1 MADFNTAVGEDENSK
16 AAAEAAGEVAAASA
30 ADGPKTAGVAAAEAA
45 EEAAAASVADGPKTA
60 GGAAEEAG
68 SSAAAAA
75 AAKMVVL
82 GLDAAAPDAETSA
95 ATVLS
100 VFTNAHPSMSILSAD
115 DGCQRGREGQAVQ
128 HTLIQHPAHARVTR
142 IPRWKE
148 VEMAD
153 LVTLHPPELIE
164 STLNETGGESSSD
177 DVTAAADED
186 EESKTAV
193 GTAQEA
199 DEEPNAAAEAA
210 EEAVV
215 VAEAAEEAKEPE
227 VAAEAAEEAGVSAG
241 AAEEADEELEV
252 AAEAAEEA
260 EEPKVAAEAAEEVD
274 EEPKAAAE
282 AVEEA
287 AVDAAAVAVE
297 YGMVAAG
304 TLTKNVP
311 PVARWSEAD
320 QMCSII
326 EPNHSKLN
334 LIGAP
339 VVTAAYTDAGP
350 LLATDEGSSL
360 AANEPWGPVPW
371 NALFEH
377 RYRPVVQIEHRLR
390 PVAHEAAARLARVLR
405 CAPYRHDPARA
416 DQELFSRAGPADT
429 RPRSSSWLSAE
440 TSQEHREQG
449 AAESNA
455 ASGRVLARGR
465 VRQVP
470 RGVQTR
476 EWATAEAK
484 AGAGETPVAQ
494 TCEATVAEAKTGI
507 GEMPS
512 PARPSL

>member
-1 MADFNTAVGEDENSK
+1 M
-16 AAAEAAGEVAAASA
+16 
-30 ADGPKTAGVAAAEAA
+30 
-45 EEAAAASVADGPKTA
+45 
-60 GGAAEEAG
+60 
-68 SSAAAAA
+68 
-75 AAKMVVL
+75 
-82 GLDAAAPDAETSA
+82 
-95 ATVLS
+95 
-100 VFTNAHPSMSILSAD
+100 
-115 DGCQRGREGQAVQ
+115 
-128 HTLIQHPAHARVTR
+128 
-142 IPRWKE
+142 
-148 VEMAD
+148 
-153 LVTLHPPELIE
+153 
-164 STLNETGGESSSD
+164 
-177 DVTAAADED
+177 
-186 EESKTAV
+186 
-193 GTAQEA
+193 
-199 DEEPNAAAEAA
+199 
-210 EEAVV
+210 
-215 VAEAAEEAKEPE
+215 
-227 VAAEAAEEAGVSAG
+227 
-241 AAEEADEELEV
+241 
-252 AAEAAEEA
+252 
-260 EEPKVAAEAAEEVD
+260 VD

-287 AVDAAAVAVE
+287 TVDAAAVAVE

-429 RPRSSSWLSAE
+429 RPRSSSWLCAE

>member
-1 MADFNTAVGEDENSK
+1 MTDFNTAAGEDGNSK

-260 EEPKVAAEAAEEVD
+260 EEPEV
-274 EEPKAAAE
+274 AAE

-287 AVDAAAVAVE
+287 TVDAAAVAVE

-494 TCEATVAEAKTGI
+494 TCEATVTEAKTGI

>member
-1 MADFNTAVGEDENSK
+1 MEGGRDGRSGN
-16 AAAEAAGEVAAASA
+16 AAS
-30 ADGPKTAGVAAAEAA
+30 
-45 EEAAAASVADGPKTA
+45 
-60 GGAAEEAG
+60 
-68 SSAAAAA
+68 
-75 AAKMVVL
+75 
-82 GLDAAAPDAETSA
+82 
-95 ATVLS
+95 
-100 VFTNAHPSMSILSAD
+100 
-115 DGCQRGREGQAVQ
+115 
-128 HTLIQHPAHARVTR
+128 
-142 IPRWKE
+142 
-148 VEMAD
+148 
-153 LVTLHPPELIE
+153 PELIE

-260 EEPKVAAEAAEEVD
+260 EEPEV
-274 EEPKAAAE
+274 AAE

-287 AVDAAAVAVE
+287 TVDAAAVAVE

-360 AANEPWGPVPW
+360 AANEPWVPVPW

-429 RPRSSSWLSAE
+429 RPRSSSWLCAE

>member
-1 MADFNTAVGEDENSK
+1 M
-16 AAAEAAGEVAAASA
+16 
-30 ADGPKTAGVAAAEAA
+30 
-45 EEAAAASVADGPKTA
+45 
-60 GGAAEEAG
+60 
-68 SSAAAAA
+68 
-75 AAKMVVL
+75 
-82 GLDAAAPDAETSA
+82 
-95 ATVLS
+95 
-100 VFTNAHPSMSILSAD
+100 
-115 DGCQRGREGQAVQ
+115 
-128 HTLIQHPAHARVTR
+128 
-142 IPRWKE
+142 
-148 VEMAD
+148 
-153 LVTLHPPELIE
+153 
-164 STLNETGGESSSD
+164 
-177 DVTAAADED
+177 
-186 EESKTAV
+186 
-193 GTAQEA
+193 
-199 DEEPNAAAEAA
+199 
-210 EEAVV
+210 
-215 VAEAAEEAKEPE
+215 
-227 VAAEAAEEAGVSAG
+227 
-241 AAEEADEELEV
+241 
-252 AAEAAEEA
+252 
-260 EEPKVAAEAAEEVD
+260 
-274 EEPKAAAE
+274 
-282 AVEEA
+282 
-287 AVDAAAVAVE
+287 AVE

-360 AANEPWGPVPW
+360 AANEPWVPVPW

-405 CAPYRHDPARA
+405 WA
-416 DQELFSRAGPADT
+416 DQEVFSRAGPADT
-429 RPRSSSWLSAE
+429 RPRSSSWLCAE

-484 AGAGETPVAQ
+484 AGAGEPPVAQ
-494 TCEATVAEAKTGI
+494 TREATVAEAKTGI